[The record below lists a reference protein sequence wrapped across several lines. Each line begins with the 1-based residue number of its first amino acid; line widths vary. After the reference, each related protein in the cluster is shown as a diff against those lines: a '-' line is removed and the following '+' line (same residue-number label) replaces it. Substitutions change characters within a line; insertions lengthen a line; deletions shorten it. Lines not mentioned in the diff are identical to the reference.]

1 MYDFC
6 FTYPYAVLLALGG
19 LISYATKDGTGSLGG
34 GVGLGAVLLYLL
46 AHISLRYYRAGKL
59 WKTGTFLSLVVSAAL
74 TVIMS
79 SHYQTNRKVFP
90 AGVFAILCGAMSLF
104 YVWSLYLGPQPKKKK
119 TGE

>member
-19 LISYATKDGTGSLGG
+19 LIGYATKGSTGSLGG
-34 GVGLGAVLLYLL
+34 GVGSGAVLYLL

-59 WKTGTFLSLVVSAAL
+59 WKTGTFLSLVVSVVL
-74 TVIMS
+74 TVFMS
-79 SHYQTNRKVFP
+79 SRYQRNRKVFP
-90 AGVFAILCGAMSLF
+90 AGVFSILCGAMSLF
-104 YVWSLYLGPQPKKKK
+104 YVWSLFLGPQPKKK